1 MIVLPAI
8 DLYGGKV
15 VRLTK
20 GDFAQKAEYG
30 DNPCDLAKG
39 FIDKGCTHLHVVD
52 LEGAERGGPKH
63 LNVLS
68 DLAALG
74 MYVEYGGG
82 LRSRR
87 AIRGALDAGAGRAMV
102 GSLLFG
108 VDDDMARDLFAE
120 FGIGIMPSIDVQAGR
135 VVHSGWMEKTD
146 KEPDACLRCLSAIG
160 YKTFLVTGVDRDGML
175 AGPDI
180 DLYRPLVGGTRD
192 IVAAGGVT
200 TVEDIARLARVG
212 VAGAVVGK
220 ALYER
225 DFDLEAALNVAGR
238 QVC

>member
-1 MIVLPAI
+1 MIIFPAI

-20 GDFAQKAEYG
+20 GDFAKKAEYG
-30 DNPCDLAKG
+30 GNPCDLARSYM
-39 FIDKGCTHLHVVD
+39 DRGCTHLHVVD
-52 LEGAERGGPKH
+52 LEGAERGSPKH

-68 DLAALG
+68 DLAWLG

-87 AIRGALDAGAGRAMV
+87 AVRDALDAGAGRVMI

-108 VDDDMARDLFAE
+108 EDEGAAKDLYME
-120 FGIGIMPSIDVQAGR
+120 FGAGIMPSVDVRAGK
-135 VVHSGWMEKTD
+135 VVHSGWMEDTGTGA
-146 KEPDACLRCLSAIG
+146 EACLGCLSAVG
-160 YKTFLVTGVDRDGML
+160 YRMFLVTGVDRDGML
-175 AGPDI
+175 EGPDFE
-180 DLYRPLVGGTRD
+180 LYRPLVGPASS

-200 TVEDIARLARVG
+200 TVGDVKKLAAIG

-225 DFDLEAALNVAGR
+225 DFDLAAAIDAAGS